1 MKERFS
7 AYINQ
12 LQDRITSTLEEIDGT
27 RRFQIDD
34 WNRPG
39 GGGGQSRIIENG
51 SVFEKGGVNV
61 SNVFGELPDSM
72 KSYLKVE
79 HGHFFASMKNIIKF
93 F

>member
-12 LQDRITSTLEEIDGT
+12 LQDRITSTLEEIDST
-27 RRFQIDD
+27 SRFQIDD

-51 SVFEKGGVNV
+51 SVFEKGGTIV
-61 SNVFGELPDSM
+61 SEF
-72 KSYLKVE
+72 
-79 HGHFFASMKNIIKF
+79 
-93 F
+93 

>member
-12 LQDRITSTLEEIDGT
+12 LQDRITSNLEEIDGT
-27 RRFQIDD
+27 SRFQIDD

-51 SVFEKGGVNV
+51 NVFEKGGVNV
-61 SNVFGELPDSM
+61 SNVFGRH
-72 KSYLKVE
+72 VF
-79 HGHFFASMKNIIKF
+79 G
-93 F
+93 